1 MSSSANFRAE
11 NQILFSLP
19 LLRNARIEK
28 EVQGRTLGL
37 GPIDILDVNKNQIA
51 DVAVKEGT
59 PENPVHQLSLGEP
72 VIGTQDRP
80 SLQMLA
86 TLKPDQVVTQDQL
99 APGYL
104 VARQASMVAVGP
116 QSQIIVHDTQ
126 PLEVFAGVLGFK
138 EPEVRYAVDL
148 QTNEFLLY
156 RPGATSA
163 PPVVQEG
170 VVKTA
175 SGLEYEIVKKG
186 SGEPAK
192 IGQKVKVHYVGTLAE
207 NGQEFDSSRK
217 RNQPFEF
224 KLGAGQVIRGWDE
237 GVEGM
242 LPGEVRKL
250 KIPSQLGYGERG
262 AGKDI
267 PPGADLRFEV
277 EYLAAPNP
285 ASS

>member
-1 MSSSANFRAE
+1 MPSSASFRAE

-28 EVQGRTLGL
+28 EVQGRQLGL
-37 GPIDILDVNKNQIA
+37 GPVDILDVNKNQTA
-51 DVAVKEGT
+51 DFAVKEGT
-59 PENPVHQLSLGEP
+59 KENPIHQISIGEP

-80 SLQMLA
+80 SLAMIEA
-86 TLKPDQVVTQDQL
+86 LKPNQVVTQDQL

-116 QSQIIVHDTQ
+116 QSQIVVHDTQ

-138 EPEVRYAVDL
+138 EPDVRYAVDL

-156 RPGATSA
+156 KPGAPASPPA
-163 PPVVQEG
+163 PAEG

-186 SGEPAK
+186 EGAPAR
-192 IGQKVKVHYVGTLAE
+192 IGQKVKMHYVGTLAE
-207 NGQEFDSSRK
+207 NGHEFDSSRK

-242 LPGEVRKL
+242 QPGEVRKL
-250 KIPSQLGYGERG
+250 RIPSHLGYGERG

-267 PPGADLRFEV
+267 PPNAALHFEV
-277 EYLAAPNP
+277 EFLG
-285 ASS
+285 

>member
-1 MSSSANFRAE
+1 MPASANFRAE

-19 LLRNARIEK
+19 LLRNTRIQT

-37 GPIDILDVNKNQIA
+37 GPIDVLDVNKNNTA
-51 DVAVKEGT
+51 DYGVREGT
-59 PENPVHQLSLGEP
+59 KEKPIHTLSIGEP

-80 SLQMLA
+80 SLAMIES
-86 TLKPDQVVTQDQL
+86 LKPDQVVTQDQL

-116 QSQIIVHDTQ
+116 QSQMIVHDTQ

-138 EPEVRYAVDL
+138 EPDVRYAVDL
-148 QTNEFLLY
+148 HTNEFLIY
-156 RPGATSA
+156 KPGAATA
-163 PPVVQEG
+163 PEPAPTG

-186 SGEPAK
+186 EGAPAK

-207 NGQEFDSSRK
+207 GGKEFDSSRK

-237 GVEGM
+237 GVQGM
-242 LPGEVRKL
+242 QPGEIRQL
-250 KIPSQLGYGERG
+250 TIPSNLGYGERG
-262 AGKDI
+262 AGQDI
-267 PPGADLRFEV
+267 PPNAALKFEV
-277 EYLAAPNP
+277 EFVG
-285 ASS
+285 

>member
-1 MSSSANFRAE
+1 MPSSATFRAE

-19 LLRNARIEK
+19 LLRNTRIEK

-37 GPIDILDVNKNQIA
+37 GPIDILDVNKNSVA
-51 DVAVKEGT
+51 DYQVKEG
-59 PENPVHQLSLGEP
+59 PRENPIHQLSLGEP

-80 SLQMLA
+80 SLQMIEA
-86 TLKPDQVVTQDQL
+86 LKPDQVVTQDQL

-116 QSQIIVHDTQ
+116 QSQIVVHDTQ
-126 PLEVFAGVLGFK
+126 PLEVFAQVLGFK

-148 QTNEFLLY
+148 HTNEFLLY
-156 RPGATSA
+156 KPGGQTA
-163 PPVVQEG
+163 PAPAQEG

-186 SGEPAK
+186 EGAPAK
-192 IGQKVKVHYVGTLAE
+192 IGQTVKVHYTGTLD
-207 NGQEFDSSRK
+207 NGKQFDSSRD
-217 RNQPFEF
+217 RGPFSF

-242 LPGEVRKL
+242 QPGEVRKL

-267 PPGADLRFEV
+267 PPNATLNFEV
-277 EYLAAPNP
+277 EYLG
-285 ASS
+285 